1 MAHDLRLL
9 TLKPVLYIANV
20 QEGAGPGGSRE
31 GLREMEEA
39 LAAAGLAGP
48 VIPVSA
54 ALEEELTELE
64 PEERKLFLEEL
75 GVAEPGLQRVIRA
88 AYDILGLITFFS
100 TNENQT
106 HAWTVPRGTR
116 APEAAGVVHSDFQ
129 KGFIR
134 AEAIAFEEFA
144 RFGSLKAAR
153 DRGAVRTE
161 GRDYIVQDGD
171 ILLFRFHV

>member
-20 QEGAGPGGSRE
+20 QEGAGPGGSRA

-39 LAAAGLAGP
+39 LAAAGLAGS

-88 AYDILGLITFFS
+88 PNCDRAELCVHTNS
-100 TNENQT
+100 T
-106 HAWTVPRGTR
+106 
-116 APEAAGVVHSDFQ
+116 AGVARSRLGTASASRSRRSVMYRRRRSPSDT
-129 KGFIR
+129 R
-134 AEAIAFEEFA
+134 
-144 RFGSLKAAR
+144 RSMR
-153 DRGAVRTE
+153 PAVSRTC
-161 GRDYIVQDGD
+161 R
-171 ILLFRFHV
+171 